1 MNKVILSGNLT
12 RDPELKYT
20 HSGKAYVRNAIA
32 VKRPFSKDKEVD
44 FFNIVIWDK
53 LAEICAKYLSKGS
66 KVLVEGRLQ
75 NSKYKDK
82 DGNERTA
89 TDIIVEGVDFA
100 DGNRKSAAPT
110 DDFEGEPVDPDDMPF

>member
-12 RDPELKYT
+12 RDVEVRYT

-32 VKRPFSKDKEVD
+32 VKRPFSKDKETD

-66 KVLVEGRLQ
+66 KILVEGRLQ

-100 DGNRKSAAPT
+100 DGNKKSAAPP
-110 DDFEGEPVDPDDMPF
+110 DDFEGSPVDPDDTPF